1 MIERDI
7 RLSDGRML
15 HIYDTGLGDEDRIPV
30 VWHHGTPNL
39 GAPPAPLFA
48 AADRLGVRWIGFD
61 RPGYGV
67 SSVDPGRTIASVAA
81 DTAEVA
87 DAVGAASF
95 AVMGY
100 SGGGS
105 FALGCAATLRD
116 RVRVVTTLAAVAPY
130 GAAGLDWYAGM
141 TPSGIAALG
150 TAVAGREVR
159 WALDRSGFDYEIDF
173 TPDDLALF
181 DGPWGWLGKVAGPAL
196 EAGPF
201 GQIDD
206 DVCYTHP
213 WGCEVADMSCPVLLV
228 HGTEDRI
235 IPPSHGSWLADQCPN
250 PTLRLCNGDSHFTV
264 IRQAESALE
273 WLRAQI

>member
-7 RLSDGRML
+7 RLGDGRVL
-15 HIYDTGLGDEDRIPV
+15 HIYDTGAREDGRIPV

-39 GAPPAPLFA
+39 GMPPEPLFA

-61 RPGYGV
+61 RPGYGG
-67 SSVDPGRTIASVAA
+67 STIDSERTIASVATDMTHIA
-81 DTAEVA
+81 DVLGIGT
-87 DAVGAASF
+87 F

-105 FALGCAATLRD
+105 FALGCATALGD
-116 RVRVVTTLAAVAPY
+116 RVLAAATLAAAAPY
-130 GAAGLDWYAGM
+130 EASLDWFAGM

-150 TAVAGREVR
+150 TAAAGREVR
-159 WALDRSGFDYEIDF
+159 WSLDRSGFDYEIDF
-173 TPDDLALF
+173 MPDDLALF

-196 EAGPF
+196 DAGPF

-213 WGCEVADMSCPVLLV
+213 WGCDVADVTCPVLLV

-235 IPPSHGSWLADQCPN
+235 IPASHGTWLAEHCQRA
-250 PTLRLCNGDSHFTV
+250 TLRLCDGDSHFTV
-264 IRQAESALE
+264 VRQADSVLE